1 MEEKQHPRTVQSLMP
16 APLPCPVAAVMIHV
30 GDVQA
35 ALEWYAAAFPLA
47 QRQKIADSENA
58 DTGFECLVYGGI
70 QLELVP
76 ADAKVAS
83 GAAGSVVYW
92 HFGEFGAALGHFE
105 VLGATLYRGPMDI
118 EGGQRMAQVR
128 DPWGNLIGLRGPHT
142 E

>member
-1 MEEKQHPRTVQSLMP
+1 MP

-58 DTGFECLVYGGI
+58 DTGFECLVYGGV

-105 VLGATLYRGPMDI
+105 ALGATLYRGPMDI

-128 DPWGNLIGLRGPHT
+128 DPWGNPIGLRGPHT

>member
-1 MEEKQHPRTVQSLMP
+1 MSLSP
-16 APLPCPVAAVMIHV
+16 ALTSSQPICAVMIHV

-35 ALEWYAAAFPLA
+35 ALDWYAAAFPQA
-47 QRQKIADSENA
+47 QRQKIADSAEA
-58 DTGFECLVYGGI
+58 DTGFECLIYAGI

-76 ADAKVAS
+76 ADAKVSS

-92 HFGEFGAALGHFE
+92 HFGEFEAALRHFE
-105 VLGATLYRGPMDI
+105 ALGATLYRGPMDI

-128 DPWGNLIGLRGPHT
+128 DPWGNCIGLRGPHT